1 MNPMF
6 RSPFRSKMGQKVNK
20 LKEINFESDVSFAFS
35 LKNGSKGE
43 QAEGNQLDGGKMAPS
58 GL

>member
-1 MNPMF
+1 
-6 RSPFRSKMGQKVNK
+6 MGQKVNK